1 MEGSRKK
8 EKWNRLVDAFSLK
21 GTSYVVPQ
29 YPQVE
34 PEQMAEELSEIS
46 ETVWGMY
53 AFAREPLEGRFTREQ
68 KCHYIAKANACGREW
83 ADQVAKEYGTNDPKL
98 LAERM
103 GMKVLKKKTPTGGG
117 IVLFAQFVQPDEIT
131 IFTDC
136 IAKAQRI
143 YRACGCPLLESEKLT
158 SVLLAHELFHAV
170 EERHEKKSIP
180 ARRR

>member
-68 KCHYIAKANACGREW
+68 KCHYIAKENG
-83 ADQVAKEYGTNDPKL
+83 QIKLPKS
-98 LAERM
+98 M
-103 GMKVLKKKTPTGGG
+103 G
-117 IVLFAQFVQPDEIT
+117 QT
-131 IFTDC
+131 IRNFW
-136 IAKAQRI
+136 QNVW
-143 YRACGCPLLESEKLT
+143 E
-158 SVLLAHELFHAV
+158 
-170 EERHEKKSIP
+170 
-180 ARRR
+180 

>member
-53 AFAREPLEGRFTREQ
+53 AFAREPLEGKIYKR
-68 KCHYIAKANACGREW
+68 
-83 ADQVAKEYGTNDPKL
+83 
-98 LAERM
+98 AEM
-103 GMKVLKKKTPTGGG
+103 PL
-117 IVLFAQFVQPDEIT
+117 
-131 IFTDC
+131 
-136 IAKAQRI
+136 
-143 YRACGCPLLESEKLT
+143 YR
-158 SVLLAHELFHAV
+158 
-170 EERHEKKSIP
+170 KS
-180 ARRR
+180 